1 MGRSELF
8 KVADTSEMIVIAEI
22 YEADALKVKAG
33 QKVTVSSAALPAKM
47 RGTVQSIS
55 HVIYRNALHSMD
67 PNQSTESR
75 IVEVTIRMDEVG
87 ALEHLVFLQVD
98 VVIDL

>member
-1 MGRSELF
+1 MTFPKALLGAS
-8 KVADTSEMIVIAEI
+8 IALAI
-22 YEADALKVKAG
+22 P
-33 QKVTVSSAALPAKM
+33 AAAAAHHGWGWTQEEESRLS
-47 RGTVQSIS
+47 GTVQSIS